1 MGLSKCNCEQAG
13 FCPAFARNMDNKNHQ
28 WCKNTTEEK
37 RINYCRQNSGV
48 YTERVK
54 KNRVAII
61 LINYHP
67 CGGVKTWCENLI
79 PIIKDRT
86 TGIGCINTP
95 DESIADLGI
104 PFGSS
109 EYYLKNLCRNS
120 DILLAW
126 GFSSIKKYSPK
137 KTIFV
142 HHGDETNV
150 WSRDT
155 IKNLDVVPEKIVSVN
170 PIVAK
175 QNGYQCIPNCV
186 TENRCSK
193 TIDRKSNTVLWGHR
207 FTAEKRPELAIEIA
221 KVMPDFKF
229 LFCGNMPT
237 EDHLNQINSLQ
248 NAQYLGIKKNL
259 SSLFE
264 VSSVFLS
271 TSEQES
277 YGYSVAEAIR
287 SGLPVVSTATG
298 IAKDLADIKMEGTV
312 PMDWAK
318 AIRLCSGSF
327 ASGKEKIKDLNVKF
341 QQDWRDLLC

>member
-1 MGLSKCNCEQAG
+1 
-13 FCPAFARNMDNKNHQ
+13 MDNKNYH
-28 WCKNTTEEK
+28 WCKTSTKNK
-37 RINYCRQNSGV
+37 RINYYQQNVGNYKEDLRRNKV
-48 YTERVK
+48 G
-54 KNRVAII
+54 II
-61 LINYHP
+61 LVNYHP

-79 PIIKDRT
+79 PIIKDST
-86 TGIGCINTP
+86 TGIGCIDTP
-95 DESIADLGI
+95 DESISELGI
-104 PFGSS
+104 PFGNS
-109 EYYLKNLCRNS
+109 ESYLKNLCEKS
-120 DILLAW
+120 DIILAW
-126 GFSSIKKYSPK
+126 GFSNIKKYSPK
-137 KTIFV
+137 RTIFV
-142 HHGDETNV
+142 HHGDETNK
-150 WSRDT
+150 WSINI
-155 IKNLDVVPEKIVSVN
+155 IKNLDVIPEKIVSVN

-175 QNGYQCIPNCV
+175 QNGYHYIPNCV

-207 FTAEKRPELAIEIA
+207 FTPEKRPELAIEIA

-264 VSSVFLS
+264 ISSVFLS

-287 SGLPVVSTATG
+287 SGLPVVSTNTG
-298 IAKDLADIKMEGTV
+298 IAKDLADIKIEGCV
-312 PMDWAK
+312 PMNWAK

-327 ASGKEKIKDLNVKF
+327 ASGKEKIKDLNSNL
-341 QQDWRDLLC
+341 QQQWRDLLC